1 MQGVCYV
8 LHLVGTLWDS
18 ARGMRVVMSGI
29 FRTEDD
35 NITRISGVLALEA
48 ALTVEEGSVFM
59 VEGGEEAPVRM
70 TKKGYY

>member
-8 LHLVGTLWDS
+8 SRLVGTLWDS

>member
-1 MQGVCYV
+1 M
-8 LHLVGTLWDS
+8 
-18 ARGMRVVMSGI
+18 VMSGI